1 MSIHIRDAVKADRDE
16 IVFMMNRFQDHME
29 SCNPNIWHITVH
41 GRDAIPDRVDDM
53 LSGIRKTFIAE
64 MSKYIIGFAHCHVE
78 RRLNYY
84 PGTVGYLDMLYVKKN
99 NRREG
104 GASRLIRRVC
114 NYFTNEHVLEV
125 NLRYVVD
132 NVEAETLWSSLGF
145 KPVIITVNV
154 NLEVLKNKISNK
166 ME

>member
-1 MSIHIRDAVKADRDE
+1 
-16 IVFMMNRFQDHME
+16 
-29 SCNPNIWHITVH
+29 
-41 GRDAIPDRVDDM
+41 
-53 LSGIRKTFIAE
+53 
-64 MSKYIIGFAHCHVE
+64 
-78 RRLNYY
+78 
-84 PGTVGYLDMLYVKKN
+84 VGYLDMLYIKKN
-99 NRREG
+99 NRRKG
-104 GASRLIRRVC
+104 GASKLIHRVC

-166 ME
+166 IE